1 MLFSLFY
8 ASCGY
13 YTGDEPYLGRP
24 QFKLNSVK
32 YVEMFV
38 LDVREEETGAPRRK
52 PLTQRRTSLYGVES
66 NSTEARLM
74 EGILP
79 SPFGQ
84 PCNRKTS
91 FYLPPTMIDERLGS
105 KNSRKQLG
113 VNKRHT
119 KCTEYEVQATL
130 DPRLSTYCMFAQPR
144 FLPKF

>member
-1 MLFSLFY
+1 MLCL
-8 ASCGY
+8 
-13 YTGDEPYLGRP
+13 YLGRP

-52 PLTQRRTSLYGVES
+52 PLTQQRTSLYGVES

-74 EGILP
+74 QGILP
-79 SPFGQ
+79 SPLGQ
-84 PCNRKTS
+84 RCNRKTS
-91 FYLPPTMIDERLGS
+91 FYLPPTMIDVRLES

-113 VNKRHT
+113 VHKRHT

-144 FLPKF
+144 FLPKFQTCFASFEKWLT